1 MIAFAKRNLKLYLRD
16 KGAVFFSLL
25 AVFIVFGLYVLF
37 LGDVYTADL
46 GEIEGAEEIMNNWV
60 MAGVLAI
67 TSMTTTLGMLQTVV
81 KDKEDK
87 IEKDFYASPV
97 KRVKIAGGYVLSAYT
112 VGFAMT
118 LLAFLLAEIY
128 IVAEG
133 GEGIAASLLPALL
146 LLIAFTVL
154 MNTSISLFLVSLFKS
169 VNAFTTANVIVGTL
183 IGFLTGIYLPIGMLI
198 NAVQWIVKAFPVSHA
213 ALLFRNLMMQKPME
227 KAFEGAPKEV
237 VLTVKENLGV
247 LFLAGEKEMALW
259 VSVFVMGATAV
270 LFFTLASMRLAGKK
284 R

>member
-37 LGDVYTADL
+37 LGDVYTSDL
-46 GEIEGAEEIMNNWV
+46 GEIEGAGEIMNNWV

-87 IEKDFYASPV
+87 IEKDFYAAPV
-97 KRVKIAGGYVLSAYT
+97 RRVKIAGGYVLSAYA
-112 VGFAMT
+112 VGLAMT
-118 LLAFLLAEIY
+118 LLAFGLAEVY

-133 GEGIAASLLPALL
+133 GKGIALSLLPAMFF
-146 LLIAFTVL
+146 LIAFTVL

-227 KAFEGAPKEV
+227 AAFEGAPTEII
-237 VLTVKENLGV
+237 LEVKENLGV
-247 LFLAGEKEMALW
+247 LFFAGGKEMELW
-259 VSVFVMGATAV
+259 ISVLVMGVTTA
-270 LFFTLASMRLAGKK
+270 LFFTLASIRLAGKK